1 MGQGSGKPILEGNLG
16 DVTLAD
22 VVQMV
27 ASSRN
32 PREIDV
38 RVGARLVGH
47 VTLVQGRVSACS
59 AFGLTGAEAFFH
71 LVQQRS
77 GRYSVR
83 SAEGTAS
90 RWVDPTLEN
99 LSLHDLLVESVR
111 RLDTTSGVRP
121 AVPTPLGDADLAF
134 EEPAAVPSTARSGS
148 GARPN
153 AYVAE
158 LLSRADDAHAREDL
172 REALRLYECALAIA
186 PEDSSTRANVVLVR
200 AKLQA

>member
-1 MGQGSGKPILEGNLG
+1 MGQGSAKAILEGNLG

-38 RVGARLVGH
+38 RVGTRLVGH

-83 SAEGTAS
+83 SAEGSAS

-99 LSLHDLLVESVR
+99 VSLNELLFESVR

-134 EEPAAVPSTARSGS
+134 EEPPAAPRPSGS
-148 GARPN
+148 RPN

-186 PEDSSTRANVVLVR
+186 PDDSSTRANVVLVR

>member
-1 MGQGSGKPILEGNLG
+1 MGQGSAKAILEGNLG

-27 ASSRN
+27 ASSRT

-38 RVGARLVGH
+38 RVGTRLVGH
-47 VTLVQGRVSACS
+47 VTLAQGRVSACS

-77 GRYSVR
+77 GRYAVR
-83 SAEGTAS
+83 SAEGSAS

-99 LSLHDLLVESVR
+99 VSLNELLFESVR

-121 AVPTPLGDADLAF
+121 AVPTPLGEADLSF
-134 EEPAAVPSTARSGS
+134 DEPAAVRSPSGS
-148 GARPN
+148 RPN
-153 AYVAE
+153 AHVAE

-172 REALRLYECALAIA
+172 REALRLYECALALA
-186 PEDSSTRANVVLVR
+186 PDDSSTRANVVLVR

>member
-1 MGQGSGKPILEGNLG
+1 
-16 DVTLAD
+16 
-22 VVQMV
+22 MV

-38 RVGARLVGH
+38 RVGAKRVGH
-47 VTLVQGRVSACS
+47 VTLFEGRVSACA

-83 SAEGTAS
+83 AADGPAS

-99 LSLHDLLVESVR
+99 VSLNELLIESVR
-111 RLDTTSGVRP
+111 RLDSASGVRP
-121 AVPTPLGDADLAF
+121 VIPGTFTDSELDFEDPRAAAD
-134 EEPAAVPSTARSGS
+134 PSGS
-148 GARPN
+148 RPD

-158 LLSRADDAHAREDL
+158 LLARADEAHAREDL
-172 REALRLYECALAIA
+172 PEALRLYECALALA

-200 AKLQA
+200 AKLEA